1 MGDPTDQPAQQ
12 TESDSGDQGEQLV
25 RLDVGG
31 WISGPCLDAA
41 ALKPP
46 PDGRT
51 GPGWAWAAGERQRTA
66 Q

>member
-12 TESDSGDQGEQLV
+12 AGPDCDQEPGV

-31 WISGPCLDAA
+31 WISGPCLDPAE
-41 ALKPP
+41 LEPP
-46 PDGRT
+46 ADRLTEPR
-51 GPGWAWAAGERQRTA
+51 WAWPADERPRPA